1 MNMAGTIS
9 PALRRGILA
18 IINRTF
24 TDLGLSVDRTE
35 AWVHRT
41 EVELKIFFGEACVD
55 LRPGRRKGKAREE
68 DGRECVPVHRCTM
81 SK

>member
-1 MNMAGTIS
+1 MS

-35 AWVHRT
+35 AWVYRT
-41 EVELKIFFGEACVD
+41 EVLLKTFFGEACVN
-55 LRPGRRKGKAREE
+55 LLVRPGRRMGESVYWYT
-68 DGRECVPVHRCTM
+68 GVL
-81 SK
+81 